1 MAYKLR
7 KLLLVLFLLVSFNAF
22 AEIDFSLSDFCYE
35 QPNVQERNGVYYFPN
50 QNEGITYISTCVF
63 KNANGKLQSKG
74 RLLNGLKDGRWTYW
88 TSYGSIESQEYWNKG
103 VKVKRI
109 GFFGGYRFEATY
121 KNGKESVRQHYDSD
135 DNLTL
140 DAIYNTPE
148 YKAYEK
154 HYMFHD
160 NGNLQWSYTKI
171 DFGDGLV
178 NHGKSESWYNDGQK
192 REEIDYKYGDFVG
205 HWTVWHDNGQMAQ
218 DITYN
223 DDGEFDGTLRWWYFN
238 GTLSQVSHYSNGE
251 VLTEKGFDEAGKCI
265 QGDCAE

>member
-1 MAYKLR
+1 MVKIQQKLQIPKEKFTKPEDR
-7 KLLLVLFLLVSFNAF
+7 
-22 AEIDFSLSDFCYE
+22 FSS
-35 QPNVQERNGVYYFPN
+35 
-50 QNEGITYISTCVF
+50 I
-63 KNANGKLQSKG
+63 KNAQ
-74 RLLNGLKDGRWTYW
+74 NGLSTNFRILPKTIDQLRPEGMKQK
-88 TSYGSIESQEYWNKG
+88 SYRG
-103 VKVKRI
+103 V
-109 GFFGGYRFEATY
+109 
-121 KNGKESVRQHYDSD
+121 
-135 DNLTL
+135 L
-140 DAIYNTPE
+140 
-148 YKAYEK
+148 
-154 HYMFHD
+154 
-160 NGNLQWSYTKI
+160 
-171 DFGDGLV
+171 